1 MAKVIFLNVQAYGHV
16 NPSLAIVHELVQ
28 RGEEVIYYTDP
39 KFEPTLQK
47 MGVTYR
53 NYPLPLLVD
62 HARASENAFGLLLTV
77 MKYAEE
83 VAPLLIPEIAAQKPD
98 YIIHDGLC
106 IWGKLVAHAL
116 NIPAI
121 CSIPFLVFNIR
132 NLFMNVQ
139 TFVGVNRNLAKG
151 TGQIVQFLKTA
162 RNIDKKHGVKL
173 YNFLLEAGA
182 YEDFNISYTS
192 RYFQSNEKVF
202 GSNFLFVG
210 PSIIDRKDA
219 KSEILEKISNDKPLI
234 YISLGTVM
242 SVRQEAFYQ
251 MCFEALGDLEVQV
264 LLAVGFET
272 NIDDL
277 QSIPSNFLVRNYVP
291 QLEVLKHTQ
300 LFITH
305 AGMNSV
311 QESIYFEV
319 PMIVI
324 PQTFEQSMNAVRAEA
339 LGVAKYLK
347 MKNLNSQML
356 KKASIEMLQPSA
368 AMQAELKKISTSYKK
383 AGGYKRAVD
392 GIFHYTTSIGV
403 RKKAITT

>member
-1 MAKVIFLNVQAYGHV
+1 MARIIFLNVQAYGHV
-16 NPSLAIVHELVQ
+16 NPSLAIVRELVQ

-39 KFEPTLQK
+39 KFETTIQK
-47 MGVTYR
+47 MGAVYR
-53 NYPLPLLVD
+53 NYPLPFLVD

-77 MKYAEE
+77 LKYAEE
-83 VAPLLIPEIAAQKPD
+83 VAPLLIPEVAAQKPD

-116 NIPAI
+116 KIPAI

-139 TFVGVNRNLAKG
+139 NFLGISNNLVKG
-151 TGQIVQFLKTA
+151 TPQIVQFLKIA
-162 RNIDKKHGVKL
+162 RNIDKQHHVKL
-173 YNFLLEAGA
+173 YNFLLEGGA

-192 RYFQSNEKVF
+192 RYFQSNERVF
-202 GSNFLFVG
+202 GTNFLFVG

-219 KSEILEKISNDKPLI
+219 KPEILEKIDGNKPLV

-251 MCFEALGDLEVQV
+251 MCFQALGDLDVQV
-264 LLAVGFET
+264 ILAIGFET
-272 NIDDL
+272 KIEDL
-277 QSIPSNFLVRNYVP
+277 QHIPPNFLVRNYVP
-291 QLEVLKHTQ
+291 QLEILKHTK

-324 PQTFEQSMNAVRAEA
+324 PQTFEQSMNAVRAEN

-347 MKNLNSQML
+347 MKNLDSEVL
-356 KKASIEMLQPSA
+356 KKASSEMLQQSPE
-368 AMQAELKKISTSYKK
+368 MQTELQKISTSFKK

-403 RKKAITT
+403 RKQAISS